1 MAGDNQVNEK
11 LLELQGLLKRIWEAG
26 AVSESDYRNKLNG
39 MWRSA
44 LFWRNAGRS
53 APWILNQLAA
63 VEDEFMAFEMPTTT
77 TLERKA
83 GRRR

>member
-1 MAGDNQVNEK
+1 MAGDDQVDEK

-26 AVSESDYRNKLNG
+26 AVSESEYRTKRKG
-39 MWRSA
+39 I
-44 LFWRNAGRS
+44 WRNAGRS

-63 VEDEFMAFEMPTTT
+63 VEDELMAALETPATT

-83 GRRR
+83 RHRR